1 MHTITSVLLA
11 TICAASGLHAQDTVL
26 RPTIRSITRLQNLD
40 IPLEGHGLV
49 TGLNATGSSGRI
61 NRVGIANFLRRWDL
75 DAVPADLSN
84 GAVAVVRV
92 HATLRPFAKM
102 GQRIDIYVSNIGD
115 STSLRGGDLILTDL
129 TEVGENSRPGQVWVA
144 AVGPITVSGISA
156 GGRTARVTVNHPTTG
171 VISRGGQ
178 VLYNRDSSF
187 FSENGDLELLLLN
200 PSVGTATS
208 IASGIR
214 RVLDGTGF
222 QVKAVDESMVRI
234 MFPEEQQT
242 DETAMRI
249 IDLIA
254 NVRVA
259 VENPSKVIADET
271 TGMVIAGGGVMISP
285 CVVALSDLTISVI
298 SEEEVVQPFPGF
310 NRGTTEIVD
319 RTHIELQTQ
328 NTNPV
333 AVDLTPLD
341 GATVTDLLANLQA
354 LKLTPQQLI
363 TVFQALSNGGFLH
376 AELET
381 R

>member
-1 MHTITSVLLA
+1 
-11 TICAASGLHAQDTVL
+11 
-26 RPTIRSITRLQNLD
+26 
-40 IPLEGHGLV
+40 
-49 TGLNATGSSGRI
+49 
-61 NRVGIANFLRRWDL
+61 
-75 DAVPADLSN
+75 
-84 GAVAVVRV
+84 
-92 HATLRPFAKM
+92 
-102 GQRIDIYVSNIGD
+102 
-115 STSLRGGDLILTDL
+115 
-129 TEVGENSRPGQVWVA
+129 
-144 AVGPITVSGISA
+144 
-156 GGRTARVTVNHPTTG
+156 

-242 DETAMRI
+242 DDNAMRI

-259 VENPSKVIADET
+259 VENPSKVIVDET

-333 AVDLTPLD
+333 AVDLTPID

-363 TVFQALSNGGFLH
+363 TVFQALSKGGFLH